1 MQTIYEIQNTENII
15 FVQEVKNNNYNQL
28 FNNHT

>member
-1 MQTIYEIQNTENII
+1 MQTIYEIQNTGSII
-15 FVQEVKNNNYNQL
+15 FVQKVNNNYNQL